1 MRIARALGEV
11 IFRRQRRPT
20 AVDCHAPA
28 AVVLTAPPEKLRVTA
43 PAGNRRW
50 TPMRGG
56 RPSCGC
62 KRCKS
67 LGPNGGRATA
77 AGDGRLSCRLGGRG
91 AAAARSDDCAFNCWR
106 ASGPN
111 GPIRWPQAN
120 CASRENAR
128 RKKIPERRNTRDAM
142 ELTLP
147 ADSSSFPSS
156 MVFFL
161 AAVTGSSS

>member
-20 AVDCHAPA
+20 AVDCHAPS

-77 AGDGRLSCRLGGRG
+77 AGDGRLSCRLGGRD
-91 AAAARSDDCAFNCWR
+91 ASLRSAEDAFERCGS
-106 ASGPN
+106 SGTS
-111 GPIRWPQAN
+111 GPIRWAQAD
-120 CASRENAR
+120 CASRANAR
-128 RKKIPERRNTRDAM
+128 RNKIPERRNTSDTM
-142 ELTLP
+142 ELILP
-147 ADSSSFPSS
+147 VESFIAESP
-156 MVFFL
+156 VPVIL
-161 AAVTGSSS
+161 